1 RLTGQ
6 YHDVLVTDD
15 PARLNGWALLL
26 AGDEMGHHALNDQ
39 QFRVNFNLSN
49 ALLDALLA
57 LIEKQLSH
65 DLLEESREDEEA
77 TPLMSGGY
85 FQLFTE
91 TVPPDVKRLY
101 TEAAE
106 KDYPSLAQTAHRLKG
121 VFAMLNLGSGKLLCE
136 ALEQHIKVCDDLT
149 IKNTTSEID
158 AYVSQLLQQG
168 NQ

>member
-1 RLTGQ
+1 
-6 YHDVLVTDD
+6 
-15 PARLNGWALLL
+15 
-26 AGDEMGHHALNDQ
+26 
-39 QFRVNFNLSN
+39 
-49 ALLDALLA
+49 
-57 LIEKQLSH
+57 LIE
-65 DLLEESREDEEA
+65 ESSEDEAA
-77 TPLMSGGY
+77 TPLLSGGY

-121 VFAMLNLGSGKLLCE
+121 VFAMLNLVPGKLLCE
-136 ALEQHIKVCDDLT
+136 ALEQHIKACDDLT

-158 AYVSQLLQQG
+158 DYVNQLLQQG